1 MLEQLPPRL
10 MTELQMKTQKKL
22 MKMQKAKTATMSP
35 VKEEKSHQPIP
46 AKKVNDCLTMEL
58 IAHVLCFVM

>member
-1 MLEQLPPRL
+1 MGVLEQLPPRL

-22 MKMQKAKTATMSP
+22 MKMQKAKTAMSP

-46 AKKVNDCLTMEL
+46 IKKVSDCLT
-58 IAHVLCFVM
+58 V

>member
-22 MKMQKAKTATMSP
+22 MKMQKAKTAMSP

-46 AKKVNDCLTMEL
+46 IKKVSDCLT
-58 IAHVLCFVM
+58 V